1 MRTVK
6 LTIEYDGTLYHGWQI
21 QLGVITIQGV
31 LQDRLAR
38 ILGHPVCVHGAG
50 RTDAGVHAKG
60 QTAHFRTGNNL
71 TPSVIMRALN
81 ALLPDDIAILE
92 AEEMH
97 SSFHAQFDAREKEY
111 RYYLLFQSARSAFH
125 CRYALLA
132 PSTLDLD
139 RMRATLAELEGTHD
153 FFALSTASEEKES
166 TVRTI
171 TKAVLTH
178 EDPFVV
184 ITIRG
189 EGFLHKMVRR
199 IVGTLLDV
207 GMGKFSAAQV
217 AQILQTRDKNLAG
230 PSVPPHGLFLMSVR
244 Y

>member
-6 LTIEYDGTLYHGWQI
+6 LTIEYDGTLYHGWQV
-21 QLGVITIQGV
+21 QLGVITIQGT
-31 LQDRLAR
+31 LQECLSRL
-38 ILGHPVCVHGAG
+38 LGHPVCVHGSG

-60 QTAHFRTGNNL
+60 QTAHFRTGNSL
-71 TPSVIMRALN
+71 PPAVIMRALN

-97 SSFHAQFDAREKEY
+97 SSFHAQFDAKEKEY
-111 RYYLLFQSARSAFH
+111 CYYLFHQPKRSPLN
-125 CRYALLA
+125 CRYALHF
-132 PSTLDLD
+132 PEPLDLD
-139 RMRATLAELEGTHD
+139 QMRATLVELEGTHD
-153 FFALSTASEEKES
+153 FFALSTASEEKEN
-166 TVRTI
+166 TIRTI
-171 TKAVLTH
+171 TKAELKD
-178 EDPFVV
+178 EDPFLI

-199 IVGTLLDV
+199 IVGTLLEV
-207 GMGKFSAAQV
+207 GIRKISAVQV

-230 PSVPPHGLFLMSVR
+230 PTVPPHGLFLMSVR

>member
-6 LTIEYDGTLYHGWQI
+6 LTIEYDGTLYHGWQV
-21 QLGVITIQGV
+21 QSGVTTVQGI
-31 LQDRLAR
+31 LQERLAL

-60 QTAHFRTGNNL
+60 QVAHFRTASRL
-71 TPSVIMRALN
+71 PAAVIMRALN
-81 ALLPDDIAILE
+81 ALLPDDIVVLE

-111 RYYLLFQSARSAFH
+111 RYYLIHQPGRSVFYRH
-125 CRYALLA
+125 YALFVQG
-132 PSTLDLD
+132 TLDLD
-139 RMRATLAELEGTHD
+139 QIRAALAELEGTHD
-153 FFALSTASEEKES
+153 FFALSTASGEKEN
-166 TVRTI
+166 TIRTI
-171 TKAVLTH
+171 TKAELKA
-178 EDPFVV
+178 EDPFLV

-199 IVGTLLDV
+199 IVGTLLEV
-207 GMGKFSAAQV
+207 GKRKISAAQV
-217 AQILQTRDKNLAG
+217 AQILQTRDKSLAG
-230 PSVPPHGLFLMSVR
+230 PSVPPYGLFLMSVR

>member
-6 LTIEYDGTLYHGWQI
+6 LTIEYDGTLYHGWQV
-21 QLGVITIQGV
+21 QSGVNTIQGI
-31 LQDRLAR
+31 LQERLAR

-60 QTAHFRTGNNL
+60 QTAHFRTGNSL
-71 TPSVIMRALN
+71 PAAVIMRALN
-81 ALLPDDIAILE
+81 ALLPDDIVILE

-111 RYYLLFQSARSAFH
+111 CYYLLHPPVRSAFH
-125 CRYALLA
+125 CRYALPA
-132 PSTLDLD
+132 PSPLDLD
-139 RMRATLAELEGTHD
+139 RMRAALAELEGTHD
-153 FFALSTASEEKES
+153 FFALSTASGEKEN

-171 TKAVLTH
+171 TKAELTH
-178 EDPFVV
+178 EGPFLV

-199 IVGTLLDV
+199 IVGTLLEV
-207 GMGKFSAAQV
+207 GKRKISAAEV